1 MLVKVTEA
9 YIHCSKHIPKL
20 VSQSR
25 VRHWGTDNPRHKG
38 GDYFGAAAQKPA
50 EPETEPEAGPVP
62 IEAAEERSM
71 CRSHQRPRA
80 LQLASKDRPRS

>member
-1 MLVKVTEA
+1 VKVTEA

-25 VRHWGTDNPRHKG
+25 VRHWGTDNPRYKG
-38 GDYFGAAAQKPA
+38 GDYFAAAAQKPA
-50 EPETEPEAGPVP
+50 QTEAGPEAVP
-62 IEAAEERSM
+62 VAVEAAEERSM

-80 LQLASKDRPRS
+80 LELASKDKPPS